1 MAVIIRL
8 LKSII
13 KQSGQS
19 IVRSRN
25 MSIASIGSVS
35 ATLLILGVVLM
46 LVLNMTNITNTT
58 KEDFDQVQAYLE
70 IGLNDEQIANL
81 SKQVKAIDGVKSIE
95 FIGKKQALQDM
106 KERFEENESILEGLE
121 ENPLQHSYIIYLDD
135 VEKTEE
141 VVKQVEQLKGIDDV
155 SYYKDIIDKLV
166 DIADITRVGGI
177 ILIGLLLV
185 VSIFIISNT
194 IKITVM
200 ARQTEISIM
209 KYVGAANGFI
219 RGPFII
225 EGTVLGIIGAVI
237 SIVVVLFG
245 YKYVTGLLSTSL
257 YKFLSIY
264 IVPTRAVVKDIVIIF
279 ISIGAGVGMIGS
291 LISLRRFLKV

>member
-1 MAVIIRL
+1 MIIRL
-8 LKSII
+8 LKTML

-19 IVRSRN
+19 IVRSKN

-58 KEDFDQVQAYLE
+58 KEDFDQVQAYLDLD
-70 IGLNDEQIANL
+70 LNDEQISTL
-81 SKQVKAIDGVKSIE
+81 SKQVRAIDGVKSIE
-95 FIGKKQALQDM
+95 FVGRKQALQEM
-106 KERFEENESILEGLE
+106 KERFEENGSILEGLE
-121 ENPLQHSYIIYLDD
+121 ENPLQHSYIVYLDD
-135 VEKTEE
+135 VENTEA
-141 VVKQVEQLKGIDDV
+141 VAKAVGQLKGIDEV
-155 SYYKDIIDKLV
+155 SYHKDIIDKLV
-166 DIADITRVGGI
+166 NIADITRVGGI
-177 ILIGLLLV
+177 ILIGILLA

-225 EGTVLGIIGAVI
+225 EGTILGIIGAMI
-237 SIVVVLFG
+237 SIVIVLFG
-245 YKYVTGLLSTSL
+245 YRYVIGILNTSL
-257 YKFLSIY
+257 YEFLSVY
-264 IVPTRAVVKDIVIIF
+264 IIPTRAVVKDIVIIF
-279 ISIGAGVGMIGS
+279 ISVGAGVGMIGS

>member
-1 MAVIIRL
+1 MIIRL
-8 LKSII
+8 LKTML

-19 IVRSRN
+19 IVRSKN

-58 KEDFDQVQAYLE
+58 KEDFDQVQAYLDLD
-70 IGLNDEQIANL
+70 LNDEQISTL
-81 SKQVKAIDGVKSIE
+81 SKQVRAIDGVKSIE
-95 FIGKKQALQDM
+95 FVGRKQALQEM
-106 KERFEENESILEGLE
+106 KERFEENGSILEGLE
-121 ENPLQHSYIIYLDD
+121 ENPLQHSYIVYLDD
-135 VEKTEE
+135 VENTEA
-141 VVKQVEQLKGIDDV
+141 VAKAVGQLKGIDEV
-155 SYYKDIIDKLV
+155 SYHKDIIDKLV
-166 DIADITRVGGI
+166 NIADITRVGGI
-177 ILIGLLLV
+177 ILIGILLA

-225 EGTVLGIIGAVI
+225 EGTILGIIGAMI
-237 SIVVVLFG
+237 SIVIVLFG
-245 YKYVTGLLSTSL
+245 YRYVKGILNTSL
-257 YKFLSIY
+257 YEFLS
-264 IVPTRAVVKDIVIIF
+264 V
-279 ISIGAGVGMIGS
+279 
-291 LISLRRFLKV
+291 

>member
-1 MAVIIRL
+1 MIIRL
-8 LKSII
+8 LKTML

-19 IVRSRN
+19 IVRSKN

-58 KEDFDQVQAYLE
+58 KEDFDQVQAYLDLD
-70 IGLNDEQIANL
+70 LNDEQISTL
-81 SKQVKAIDGVKSIE
+81 SKQVRAIDGVKSIE
-95 FIGKKQALQDM
+95 FVGRKQALQEM
-106 KERFEENESILEGLE
+106 KERFEENGSILEGLE
-121 ENPLQHSYIIYLDD
+121 ENPLQHSYIVYLDD
-135 VEKTEE
+135 VENTEA
-141 VVKQVEQLKGIDDV
+141 VAKAVGQLKGIDEV
-155 SYYKDIIDKLV
+155 SYHKDIIDKLV
-166 DIADITRVGGI
+166 NIADITRVGGI
-177 ILIGLLLV
+177 ILIGILLA

-225 EGTVLGIIGAVI
+225 EGTILGIIGAMI
-237 SIVVVLFG
+237 SIVIVLFG
-245 YKYVTGLLSTSL
+245 YRYVIGILNTSL
-257 YKFLSIY
+257 YEFLSVY
-264 IVPTRAVVKDIVIIF
+264 IIPTRAVVKDIVIIF
-279 ISIGAGVGMIGS
+279 ISVGAGVGMIG
-291 LISLRRFLKV
+291 R

>member
-1 MAVIIRL
+1 MIIRL
-8 LKSII
+8 LKTML

-19 IVRSRN
+19 IVRSKN
-25 MSIASIGSVS
+25 MSIASVGSVS
-35 ATLLILGVVLM
+35 ATLLILGIVLI
-46 LVLNMTNITNTT
+46 LILNMTNITNTT
-58 KEDFDQVQAYLE
+58 KNDFDQVQAYLE
-70 IGLNDEQIANL
+70 LDLNNEQISNL
-81 SKQVKAIDGVKSIE
+81 SKQVRAVDGVKSIE
-95 FIGKKQALQDM
+95 FVSKKQAMQDM
-106 KERFEENESILEGLE
+106 KERFEENGSILEGLE
-121 ENPLQHSYIIYLDD
+121 ENPLQHSYIVYLDD
-135 VEKTEE
+135 VEKTD
-141 VVKQVEQLKGIDDV
+141 VVAKEIEKLEGIDEV

-166 DIADITRVGGI
+166 NVADVTRVGGVI
-177 ILIGLLLV
+177 IIGILLV

-237 SIVVVLFG
+237 SIVIVLFG
-245 YKYVTGLLSTSL
+245 YRYIIGSLSTSS
-257 YKFLSIY
+257 YDFLSSY
-264 IVPTRAVVKDIVIIF
+264 IIPTRALVKDIVIIF